1 MRTHETEGSILTLEA
16 AFCQKV
22 ETSMSFGLLKKIGA
36 LLLATVASANAQPPR
51 DSIAARVDALFA
63 DVNTTSS
70 PGCSLG
76 VIRDGAL
83 VYTHGYGMANLD
95 EGLALTP
102 SSAFYIASTSKQ
114 FTAAS
119 VLLLAAD
126 GKLSLDDNVRKYI
139 PELPDY
145 GTPITIRNLINHTS
159 GIRDYLGLLS
169 LGAGRAENVMSDDD
183 IIALIARQKAL
194 NFKPGSEYS
203 YSNSGYFLLGQIVKR
218 VTGTSL
224 AAYAESRI
232 FRPLG
237 MIHTHFHDDR
247 LQTIH
252 HRVIGYDQARSGF
265 TIDYFGNFQ
274 GVGDGGLWTT
284 IEDLALWDK
293 NFYNTVVG
301 GPALLQQQLMRGRL
315 TNGDTLA
322 YASGLMLGRYRGLP
336 TVSHGGAFMGYRTE
350 LLRFPEQRF
359 SVICLC
365 NLSRMNPSAL
375 AKKVADVYLASAFP
389 LTAAKEGART
399 EFPVDLAGAPLEA
412 LAGLYRNT
420 QSGLVTPV
428 TITSGRL
435 TAILFGM
442 PFTMT
447 ELAASHFR
455 SVSGPVPVD
464 IVFEAAV
471 TGHAQRLRLTI
482 GDDGSKPDVL
492 ERITPLSLPAARLA
506 EYAGDYWSDELQA
519 TYRFRVAG
527 DSLTVALPNERPV
540 TLRATVRDAFA
551 GPGVAFTFARDK
563 QGRLTSTVLWVAQ
576 DRNIRL
582 ERATGK
588 KSE

>member
-1 MRTHETEGSILTLEA
+1 MSTSIFSLRVPL
-16 AFCQKV
+16 
-22 ETSMSFGLLKKIGA
+22 SIGA
-36 LLLATVASANAQPPR
+36 VMLGFASANAQQPR
-51 DSIAARVDALFA
+51 DSIAARVDSLFA
-63 DVNTTSS
+63 DVNNTSG
-70 PGCSLG
+70 PGCALG
-76 VIRDGAL
+76 VVRDGVL
-83 VYTHGYGMANLD
+83 VYEHGYGMANLD
-95 EGLALTP
+95 EGLALSPT
-102 SSAFYIASTSKQ
+102 SAFYIASTSKQ

-119 VLLLAAD
+119 ILLLAAD

-183 IIALIARQKAL
+183 IIALIARQKSL

-224 AAYAESRI
+224 AAFAESRI

-237 MIHTHFHDDR
+237 MVHTHFHDNR

-252 HRVIGYDQARSGF
+252 HRVIGYDQTRSGF
-265 TIDYFGNFQ
+265 AIDYYGNFQ

-284 IEDLALWDK
+284 VEDLALWDK
-293 NFYNTVVG
+293 NFYNPIVG

-315 TNGDTLA
+315 TSGDTLA

-375 AKKVADVYLASAFP
+375 AKKVADVYLAS
-389 LTAAKEGART
+389 
-399 EFPVDLAGAPLEA
+399 EFPATVAASDKHNEFRVELAAATLDA
-412 LAGLYRNT
+412 LAGVYRNVE
-420 QSGLVTPV
+420 SGQVVPITVTN
-428 TITSGRL
+428 GNL
-435 TAILFGM
+435 TATAFGL
-442 PFTMT
+442 PFALTAMDAT
-447 ELAASHFR
+447 HFR
-455 SVSGPVPVD
+455 SVSGPVPVV
-464 IVFEAAV
+464 IVFEPAAA
-471 TGHAQRLRLTI
+471 GHTQRLRLTI

-492 ERITPLSLPAARLA
+492 ERIQPVSLPPARLA
-506 EYAGDYWSDELQA
+506 EYAGDYRSAELQA

-527 DSLTVALPNERPV
+527 DSLTVALPNDRPV
-540 TLRATVRDAFA
+540 TLSPTVHDAFA
-551 GPGVAFTFARDK
+551 GPGVAFSFGRDK
-563 QGRLTSTVLWVAQ
+563 QGHLTSVVLWAAQ

-582 ERATGK
+582 ERTT
-588 KSE
+588 SR